1 MRIRHIYLIPAL
13 LALCCFPALV
23 GAQEQAAETTG
34 VSNTVAGAGEG
45 GKIRK
50 PTYIYKSSGN
60 RDPFRSLIQV
70 KKEDTADR
78 RPRTQLES
86 YNLSQM
92 KLIAV
97 VSDLQGAY
105 ALIGLPDNKY
115 YTVRVGETI
124 GLHDGIVTEI
134 RSDRVVVEEK
144 ITDFRGYEKS
154 QDVFI
159 RLRNEGG

>member
-1 MRIRHIYLIPAL
+1 M
-13 LALCCFPALV
+13 
-23 GAQEQAAETTG
+23 
-34 VSNTVAGAGEG
+34 
-45 GKIRK
+45 
-50 PTYIYKSSGN
+50 
-60 RDPFRSLIQV
+60 
-70 KKEDTADR
+70 
-78 RPRTQLES
+78 
-86 YNLSQM
+86 
-92 KLIAV
+92 
-97 VSDLQGAY
+97 QGAY